1 MVRFK
6 QLKPGKSYRL
16 AFGGISAALAGAAFF
31 FPQAIPALFVLVL
44 LGLVVTGIIL
54 DAYLNRLITHLKTVE
69 AKIQGSFK
77 NFEDREK
84 QYQYS
89 VEEMQKELARLQHL
103 NINLQEAKTFDA
115 ILFQLAEAAYYIL
128 EFERVLI
135 FLFNPLTNMLEC
147 REVKAAHHP
156 LADAHLQVPITPEG
170 GILAKAFS
178 EQQMFHIHDVA
189 AMPPEYQLAPSY
201 RHIFPTQPATMILLP
216 LVVNDQ
222 KLGVLVADHAS
233 PQGQAMQQSLEL
245 LKLFA
250 YQASLSIANIKMQ
263 EELHHLN
270 LELAQNYQE
279 LLKRREFY
287 SLIAQDLSSAMTQ
300 MSFSIGQVTE
310 SAQHL
315 ATQSEHLIQQGN
327 ELLKHLSKIDDI
339 IASIN
344 SVTRQTKLLAFNA
357 TIEAV
362 RVGEAGHGFAVVAE
376 EVRKLAQYSADG
388 STTIKTTLHS
398 MQQAIKAI
406 AEVADV
412 THNIALI
419 QQQGTQQM
427 GTVTKEV
434 LKRTEDLLDSLQG

>member
-6 QLKPGKSYRL
+6 QLKPGRLYRL
-16 AFGGISAALAGAAFF
+16 TFGGISVALASVALL
-31 FPQAIPALFVLVL
+31 FPQAIPGLFVLVL
-44 LGLVVTGIIL
+44 IGLVAAGIGL
-54 DAYLNRLITHLKTVE
+54 DAYLNRVVTHLKAVE

-135 FLFNPLTNMLEC
+135 FLFNPLTSMLEC
-147 REVKAAHHP
+147 QEVKAESDVP
-156 LADAHLQVPITPEG
+156 SEHLHAPVTSEG

-178 EQQMFHIHDVA
+178 EQQIFHINDVA
-189 AMPPEYQLAPSY
+189 NMPQEYQLAPSY
-201 RHIFPTQPATMILLP
+201 QQIFPTQPATLILLP

-222 KLGVLVADHAS
+222 KLGLLLADDRS
-233 PQGQAMQQSLEL
+233 PHKQAAHQLLEL

-270 LELAQNYQE
+270 LELEQNYQE

-300 MSFSIGQVTE
+300 MSFSIAQVTE

-315 ATQSEHLIQQGN
+315 TAQSEHLIRQGN
-327 ELLKHLSKIDDI
+327 ELLKHLSNIDDI

-362 RVGEAGHGFAVVAE
+362 RVGEAGRGFAVVAE
-376 EVRKLAQYSADG
+376 EVRKLAQHSADD

-406 AEVADV
+406 AEVADI

-427 GTVTKEV
+427 SIVTKDV
-434 LKRTEDLLDSLQG
+434 LKRTEDLVDSLQG

>member
-6 QLKPGKSYRL
+6 QLKPGKLYRL
-16 AFGGISAALAGAAFF
+16 IFGGSSIVLAIVAIF
-31 FPQAIPALFVLVL
+31 FPQAIPGLFYLVLV
-44 LGLVVTGIIL
+44 GLVAAGIAS
-54 DAYLNRLITHLKTVE
+54 DVYLNRVVTHLKAVE
-69 AKIQGSFK
+69 TKIQGSFK

-128 EFERVLI
+128 EFERILI

-147 REVKAAHHP
+147 REVKANRDFT
-156 LADAHLQVPITPEG
+156 ADDLHAPVSPEG
-170 GILAKAFS
+170 GVLAKAFL
-178 EQQMFHIHDVA
+178 EQRLFHIKDA
-189 AMPPEYQLAPSY
+189 ATMPLEYQLAPAY
-201 RHIFPTQPATMILLP
+201 RQIFPTQPATIIVLP

-222 KLGVLVADHAS
+222 KLGVLFADHSS
-233 PQGQAMQQSLEL
+233 PQERAMHQSLEL

-270 LELAQNYQE
+270 LELEQNYQE

-287 SLIAQDLSSAMTQ
+287 SLIAQDLSSSMTE
-300 MSFSIGQVTE
+300 MSFSIAQVTE

-315 ATQSEHLIQQGN
+315 TAQSEHLIRQGN
-327 ELLKHLSKIDDI
+327 ELLTHLSKIDDI

-362 RVGEAGHGFAVVAE
+362 RVGEAGRGFAVVAE
-376 EVRKLAQYSADG
+376 EVRNLAQHSADD
-388 STTIKTTLHS
+388 STTIKATLHA

-427 GTVTKEV
+427 NIVTKDV
-434 LKRTEDLLDSLQG
+434 LKRTEDLVDSLQG

>member
-6 QLKPGKSYRL
+6 QLKPGKLYRL
-16 AFGGISAALAGAAFF
+16 TCGGVSIALASVAVL
-31 FPQAIPALFVLVL
+31 FPQAISGLFALVL
-44 LGLVVTGIIL
+44 IGLVVAGIVL
-54 DAYLNRLITHLKTVE
+54 DAYLNRVVTHLKNVE

-89 VEEMQKELARLQHL
+89 VDEMQKELARLQHL
-103 NINLQEAKTFDA
+103 NISLQEAKTFEA
-115 ILFQLAEAAYYIL
+115 ILSQLAEAAYYIL

-135 FLFNPLTNMLEC
+135 FLFNPITNMLEC
-147 REVKAAHHP
+147 REVKAAR
-156 LADAHLQVPITPEG
+156 DMPIEGLHAPVTPDG
-170 GILAKAFS
+170 GVLAKAFS
-178 EQQMFHIHDVA
+178 EQQIFHIKDVA
-189 AMPPEYQLAPSY
+189 NMPQDYQLAPPY
-201 RHIFPTQPATMILLP
+201 QDIFPTQPATMVLLP

-222 KLGVLVADHAS
+222 KLGLLLADHTS
-233 PQGQAMQQSLEL
+233 PQEYATHQPLEL

-270 LELAQNYQE
+270 LELEQNYQE

-287 SLIAQDLSSAMTQ
+287 ALIAQDLSSAMTE
-300 MSFSIGQVTE
+300 MSLSIAQVTE

-315 ATQSEHLIQQGN
+315 TAQSEHLIRQGN
-327 ELLKHLSKIDDI
+327 ELLKHLSNIDDI

-344 SVTRQTKLLAFNA
+344 NVTRQTKLLAFNA

-362 RVGEAGHGFAVVAE
+362 RVGDAGRGFAVVAE
-376 EVRKLAQYSADG
+376 EVRKLAQHSADD
-388 STTIKTTLHS
+388 STTIKATLHT

-412 THNIALI
+412 THNIALL

-427 GTVTKEV
+427 NIVTKDV
-434 LKRTEDLLDSLQG
+434 LKRTEDLVDSLQV